1 MGALSVPGN
10 VQKRKKKLSSD
21 NTAEVKPF
29 CLCIW
34 RCNIQA
40 VTAQATRRGG
50 GMGVLGGWAVREEE
64 IKERRA
70 FSGETEVCFFSLLK
84 HLQPGRLKLR

>member
-1 MGALSVPGN
+1 MGRGCYPSQTTRG
-10 VQKRKKKLSSD
+10 KKKLSSD
-21 NTAEVKPF
+21 NTAEVKSF

-40 VTAQATRRGG
+40 VTVKATRRGG
-50 GMGVLGGWAVREEE
+50 RNRGRRVREEE

-70 FSGETEVCFFSLLK
+70 FSTASEVFFFFFPLI
-84 HLQPGRLKLR
+84 